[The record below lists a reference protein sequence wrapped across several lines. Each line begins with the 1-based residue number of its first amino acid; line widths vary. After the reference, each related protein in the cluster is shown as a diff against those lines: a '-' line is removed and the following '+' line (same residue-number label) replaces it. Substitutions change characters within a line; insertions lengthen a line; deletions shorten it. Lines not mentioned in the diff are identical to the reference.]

1 MGCGC
6 SRPPSTAV
14 SLQSVGP
21 LEEVRDAPA
30 IYSPSCARRV
40 VGELCRMGCAASIA
54 ANGAQH
60 GQGPAPRSK
69 YTDLDALL
77 AFILRGDVQ
86 FVKASYFL
94 ALAAKGGIF
103 PRRQD
108 LPTEALASRADVKRW
123 GEEIRA
129 TLKLRAK
136 FKGDDEIQLGARFP
150 PLVVDSYAWCA
161 TPSAPLV
168 FTAQRSPALCRPQA
182 VQGAPRPRRSAAQG
196 GPRARHRVV
205 HV

>member
-1 MGCGC
+1 
-6 SRPPSTAV
+6 
-14 SLQSVGP
+14 
-21 LEEVRDAPA
+21 
-30 IYSPSCARRV
+30 
-40 VGELCRMGCAASIA
+40 MGCAASIA

-77 AFILRGDVQ
+77 AFILSGDVQ

-94 ALAAKGGIF
+94 ALAATGGIF

-136 FKGDDEIQLGARFP
+136 LTQAEGYDDFGAQEIQLGARFP

-168 FTAQRSPALCRPQA
+168 ITAQRSPALCRPQA